1 MATAGNGIVDN
12 FETGNLSKSSIT
24 IHRESPDTPD
34 SRVLIAELD
43 NILKPLSPP
52 ETQYGYSVERLIK
65 EGVAFFVLCYDDIP
79 AGCGGVKC
87 FGREYAEVKRM
98 YVRPA
103 FRGLGLSKMILS
115 HLEEY
120 TASQGIQTI
129 RLETGALQKEAIGLY
144 EGMGFH
150 KIPAFGDYNESP
162 YNIFYEKRLTVIDGA

>member
-12 FETGNLSKSSIT
+12 FETGNLSKPSIS

-120 TASQGIQTI
+120 TASTAYKRFDWKQARCKKKRSVCMMAWGSTKYPHSGIT
-129 RLETGALQKEAIGLY
+129 LKALIIYFMRSA
-144 EGMGFH
+144 
-150 KIPAFGDYNESP
+150 
-162 YNIFYEKRLTVIDGA
+162 